1 LSRTRQVSVTRE
13 GWYYLFILTFIV
25 GGAVMRQINPLF
37 ALAGLMIAPLLFNW
51 RFSMASLRDIR
62 IQRRVPRRIAAGEPL
77 VVDLTISNE
86 RARLDAWQL
95 RVIDDVRWQGTT
107 RSRSHEVEALVPAVA
122 AGGSVRTSYRCQ
134 LYRRGVYTIGSAD
147 VRCAYPFGLLSFRS
161 TLESQSELLVS
172 PRIGH
177 LRTRWQ
183 QLVHSQRMGGQSA
196 RNRRGATDGDFYS
209 LRQYRNGDS
218 RRWIH
223 WRTSAKLGELM
234 VQQFDEST
242 DHHITLLFDF
252 WEPGQLTPTDL
263 DAVEIAASFAATAA
277 VDICLG
283 SGGKLTLSVAADPP
297 FFHTG
302 APSKPLLNTVL
313 DYLATARPT
322 VDSHPLEHWMEAGA
336 SGTRGGKILLISTR
350 PKELLDEA
358 LNSPHP
364 TLPHLPDWVTK
375 LDRIS
380 VRDPEFLEWFSI
392 TPDPTA
398 PLLANSG
405 TE

>member
-1 LSRTRQVSVTRE
+1 VTRE

-62 IQRRVPRRIAAGEPL
+62 VQRRLPRRIAAGEPL
-77 VVDLTISNE
+77 VVDLEVSNH
-86 RARLDAWQL
+86 RANLDAWQL

-107 RSRSHEVEALVPAVA
+107 RSRSHEVEALVPAIA

-134 LYRRGVYTIGSAD
+134 LYRRGIYTIGPAQI
-147 VRCAYPFGLLSFRS
+147 RCGYPFGLLSFKS
-161 TLESQSELLVS
+161 TLKSQSDLLVS

-177 LRTRWQ
+177 LRNRWRQ
-183 QLVHSQRMGGQSA
+183 MMNSQRMGGQSA

-252 WEPGQLTPTDL
+252 WEPEQLTPTDL

-283 SGGKLTLSVAADPP
+283 SGGKITFSVAADPP
-297 FFHTG
+297 FLHTG

-313 DYLATARPT
+313 DYLATARPA
-322 VDSHPLEHWMEAGA
+322 VDSHPLEHWLETGA
-336 SGTRGGKILLISTR
+336 SGTMGANILLVSTR

-358 LNSPHP
+358 LNSTCSAMP
-364 TLPHLPDWVTK
+364 TVPEWVTQ

-380 VRDPEFLEWFSI
+380 VRDPEFANWFSI
-392 TPDPTA
+392 TPDQRTPLIVSPQSSAPTA
-398 PLLANSG
+398 VAPK
-405 TE
+405 